1 MSQSKVTLKWNGDD
15 LLSTIQG
22 NSEDALFAAGEIL
35 LETAVALAP
44 EDDGDLKASGY
55 VATVSKSS
63 YKAGAGNNRQIKPK
77 ANEAVVGFS
86 RFYAMFLERGTSRM
100 AARPY
105 MRPALDQRKDDLAKE
120 AIKRLGDGLE

>member
-1 MSQSKVTLKWNGDD
+1 MSRNRVTLDWNGDD

-22 NSEDALFAAGEIL
+22 NTEEALFAAGEIL
-35 LETAVALAP
+35 IETAKSLAP
-44 EDDGDLKASGY
+44 EDEGDLKASGY
-55 VATVSKSS
+55 VATMSKSS
-63 YKAGAGNNRQIKPK
+63 YRAGAGNNRQITPRI
-77 ANEAVVGFS
+77 NEAVVGFS
-86 RFYAMFLERGTSRM
+86 RFYAMFLERGTGRM